1 MELFYSLCCSELSCS
16 PHRTPFTLYQWR
28 PSSTLARATVH
39 TPVSTR
45 LPGKQ
50 DIWVW
55 QWTLKCFD
63 IYISSFI
70 SENSFQ
76 KQHFCSSC
84 SNINFRMITKMG
96 LTLIKKKQLYFENS
110 DCNGYVCFEN
120 QNSWE
125 NILTIIV
132 KGSSHALLPLFPFSS
147 RFLALLPQTHAP
159 HVL

>member
-28 PSSTLARATVH
+28 PSSTVARATVR

-63 IYISSFI
+63 TYISYFISTHSFQKQQHSCSSWSNI
-70 SENSFQ
+70 NFRMITKMGPIFIKRVIMFWYLHIFLHLSENSFQ

-96 LTLIKKKQLYFENS
+96 LTLIKKK
-110 DCNGYVCFEN
+110 
-120 QNSWE
+120 
-125 NILTIIV
+125 TIIFW
-132 KGSSHALLPLFPFSS
+132 K
-147 RFLALLPQTHAP
+147 
-159 HVL
+159 

>member
-1 MELFYSLCCSELSCS
+1 MKLFYSLCCSELSCS

-63 IYISSFI
+63 INIIPLYILLHL

-76 KQHFCSSC
+76 KKQHFCSSW
-84 SNINFRMITKMG
+84 SNINFRMITKIG
-96 LTLIKKKQLYFENS
+96 LIFIKSN
-110 DCNGYVCFEN
+110 
-120 QNSWE
+120 
-125 NILTIIV
+125 NILKIVIVMGMFALKIKTIERIFWRSLS
-132 KGSSHALLPLFPFSS
+132 KEARTLF
-147 RFLALLPQTHAP
+147 FLFFLSLQDS
-159 HVL
+159 